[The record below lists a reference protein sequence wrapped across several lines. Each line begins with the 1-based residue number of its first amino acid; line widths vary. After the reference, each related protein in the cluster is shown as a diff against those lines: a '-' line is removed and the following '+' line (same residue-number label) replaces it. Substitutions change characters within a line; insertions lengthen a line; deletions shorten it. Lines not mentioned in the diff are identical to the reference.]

1 VQGQVGQD
9 PAEQGGELEA
19 VGGAEGDQD
28 AVMAGEGAEDEV
40 AVRGEGVKAGGG
52 VVVGADGGGE
62 TGAEEP
68 GQALGGGR
76 VGSKPRVVAVTRGP
90 PTSWAALRAV
100 SGQTGKP

>member
-28 AVMAGEGAEDEV
+28 AVVAGEGAEDEV
-40 AVRGEGVKAGGG
+40 AVRGEGVEAGGG
-52 VVVGADGGGE
+52 VVVGADGGGRRARRNPARRSE
-62 TGAEEP
+62 AAGS
-68 GQALGGGR
+68 
-76 VGSKPRVVAVTRGP
+76 GSKPRVVAVTRGP